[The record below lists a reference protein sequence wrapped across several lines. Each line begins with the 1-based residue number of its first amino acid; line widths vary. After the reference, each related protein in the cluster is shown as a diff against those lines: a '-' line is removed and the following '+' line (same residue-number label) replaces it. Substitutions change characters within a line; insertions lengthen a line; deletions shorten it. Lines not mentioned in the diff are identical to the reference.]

1 MLTYT
6 AMSELTRGR
15 LGGSSAFSAGY
26 VGCLRPCDGELPRA
40 VVPMVLTHTYI
51 QHTRE
56 AYMMTRLLSLCASQV
71 LSIEACVGA
80 CRGSYRQD
88 HH

>member
-51 QHTRE
+51 HTAYQRGLHDDE
-56 AYMMTRLLSLCASQV
+56 AAEPLCFA
-71 LSIEACVGA
+71 GA
-80 CRGSYRQD
+80 LD
-88 HH
+88 